1 MIATHPMYI
10 LLSLVLCAMS
20 PLSDIAAQ
28 QSTTTLI
35 VDLQVGS
42 LDQFIS
48 GLPTSR
54 RSSARVISKSLD
66 VIVVEAD
73 QKLKAR
79 IEASPLVE
87 AVTVDRPLQLRG
99 SPNDEL
105 YSEQWGLPFLQV
117 EKAWDLTTGGKF
129 DNQHDIVIAVLDDGF
144 DIQHRDLFDNIYV
157 NSAELEDN
165 GVDDDA
171 NGYVDDYRGINI
183 KTGSDDH
190 KIDDHGTAVAGIIG
204 AKGDNDEGMT
214 GIMWDVKI
222 LPISE
227 VNSEALLIEAY
238 EYVLQLRKLWNETNG
253 AQGAFVVA
261 TNYSAGIDQ
270 AFGTDPQFKTW
281 CDMYDMMGQQGILS
295 TGATTNEGVN
305 VDEVGDMPTTCPSDY
320 LIAVTNT
327 GIDDLLVDDAGYG
340 PVNIDLGSPGGTEL
354 QSMPTLDVN
363 STYGNFNG
371 TSGATP
377 HVSGTIGLLY
387 GVKCQE
393 FAQTVYDSPSEA
405 ALLIK
410 STILGGVDANTSLA
424 AKTLTEGRLSVWGS
438 MVELGKI
445 CDAVER
451 ELDITTIEISNGSL
465 SVSYRPAD
473 FSVHNLMVVNASG
486 QIIVEKQL
494 NEVSTDILTAEV
506 ANIQLAAGIYYI
518 SIYNDNVI
526 STKSLKITE

>member
-1 MIATHPMYI
+1 MIATHPIYI

-35 VDLQVGS
+35 VDLQAGS

-157 NSAELEDN
+157 NSAEIEGN

-214 GIMWDVKI
+214 GI
-222 LPISE
+222 
-227 VNSEALLIEAY
+227 
-238 EYVLQLRKLWNETNG
+238 
-253 AQGAFVVA
+253 
-261 TNYSAGIDQ
+261 
-270 AFGTDPQFKTW
+270 
-281 CDMYDMMGQQGILS
+281 
-295 TGATTNEGVN
+295 TTVQ
-305 VDEVGDMPTTCPSDY
+305 V
-320 LIAVTNT
+320 
-327 GIDDLLVDDAGYG
+327 
-340 PVNIDLGSPGGTEL
+340 
-354 QSMPTLDVN
+354 
-363 STYGNFNG
+363 
-371 TSGATP
+371 
-377 HVSGTIGLLY
+377 
-387 GVKCQE
+387 
-393 FAQTVYDSPSEA
+393 
-405 ALLIK
+405 
-410 STILGGVDANTSLA
+410 
-424 AKTLTEGRLSVWGS
+424 
-438 MVELGKI
+438 
-445 CDAVER
+445 
-451 ELDITTIEISNGSL
+451 
-465 SVSYRPAD
+465 
-473 FSVHNLMVVNASG
+473 
-486 QIIVEKQL
+486 
-494 NEVSTDILTAEV
+494 
-506 ANIQLAAGIYYI
+506 
-518 SIYNDNVI
+518 
-526 STKSLKITE
+526 